1 VHSYSTRERIAI
13 GVMPPVLL
21 DIVTNAVDAE
31 PDMEIVARFKT
42 RDQLFETMAG
52 TAIDVVILGV
62 EEPDDLPLARE
73 ILRRSRQ
80 ALLLLSIDG
89 RRAAMYEL
97 RPHKEPLGDVSPQG
111 LVAAIRSR
119 ARLGSHV

>member
-1 VHSYSTRERIAI
+1 
-13 GVMPPVLL
+13 MPPVLL

-31 PDMEIVARFKT
+31 PDMEIVARFRT
-42 RDQLFETMAG
+42 REQLFEAI
-52 TAIDVVILGV
+52 ASAPIDVVILGV

-89 RRAAMYEL
+89 RRATMYEL
-97 RPHKEPLGDVSPQG
+97 QPHKEALGEVSPQG
-111 LVAAIRSR
+111 LVAAIRAHAS
-119 ARLGSHV
+119 AGSHV